1 MPRMKMRKG
10 ACVPFPEELFEGYA
24 KRGHSII
31 ANVGADKL
39 LDLFKKFI
47 VAHDEPLFF
56 ILELPTNRNDE
67 IGMRSGVNEGLH
79 NNVYYIDGCSQAEA
93 MGIIEQY
100 GQLLINDGMCA
111 FGFGGHFSHD
121 ELMVGKYNVVT
132 GFSKN
137 PSAFDKIFGEL
148 GIGLEKEIVTAW
160 NTFNQEH
167 PGVSNSIV
175 TDGHSVYELPELLK
189 ERGMYFA
196 ERRQQ

>member
-1 MPRMKMRKG
+1 
-10 ACVPFPEELFEGYA
+10 
-24 KRGHSII
+24 
-31 ANVGADKL
+31 
-39 LDLFKKFI
+39 
-47 VAHDEPLFF
+47 
-56 ILELPTNRNDE
+56 
-67 IGMRSGVNEGLH
+67 
-79 NNVYYIDGCSQAEA
+79 
-93 MGIIEQY
+93 
-100 GQLLINDGMCA
+100 
-111 FGFGGHFSHD
+111 
-121 ELMVGKYNVVT
+121 MVGKYNVVT